1 MTENTPPLN
10 REQRRAQKF
19 RSKSTGRQ
27 DNLQTQSENDS
38 GFLTSPTETLAD
50 APNDVVATS
59 AAEAPEDAAEA
70 GPADAAD
77 AARPA
82 AASTAAAS
90 AGEAGTGSDSGTTE
104 GDAGVTAS
112 DGDAEPAA

>member
-59 AAEAPEDAAEA
+59 ATEGPADTAEA
-70 GPADAAD
+70 GPANASGAAEQAAAD
-77 AARPA
+77 TGAP
-82 AASTAAAS
+82 AAS
-90 AGEAGTGSDSGTTE
+90 ADEAGT
-104 GDAGVTAS
+104 AATA
-112 DGDAEPAA
+112 PPR